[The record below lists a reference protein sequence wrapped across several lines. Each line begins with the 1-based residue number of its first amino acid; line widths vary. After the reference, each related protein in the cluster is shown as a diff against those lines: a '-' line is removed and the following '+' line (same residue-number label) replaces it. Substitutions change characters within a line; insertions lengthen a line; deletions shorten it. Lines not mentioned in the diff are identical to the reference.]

1 MSTKIFLTFFSLSL
15 IIFFNNNNEIY
26 ALTLNE
32 VVVEKSIKNEG
43 YLDFSYISFVIQMII
58 GGVVVGVVWIVA
70 YYGKLMDFISR
81 IFNKS
86 KETSKKLNDN
96 D

>member
-1 MSTKIFLTFFSLSL
+1 M
-15 IIFFNNNNEIY
+15 IFFNTNEIY

-32 VVVEKSIKNEG
+32 VVEEKSIKNEE

-58 GGVVVGVVWIVA
+58 GGVVAGFIWIIA
-70 YYGKLMDFISR
+70 YYGKFMDFISK

-86 KETSKKLNDN
+86 KETSNKLNDK

>member
-1 MSTKIFLTFFSLSL
+1 M
-15 IIFFNNNNEIY
+15 IFFNTNEIY

-32 VVVEKSIKNEG
+32 VIEEKSIKNEE

-58 GGVVVGVVWIVA
+58 GGVVAGFIWIIA
-70 YYGKLMDFISR
+70 YYGKLMDFISK

>member
-1 MSTKIFLTFFSLSL
+1 MNTKIFLTFFSLSL
-15 IIFFNNNNEIY
+15 IIFFNTNEIY

-32 VVVEKSIKNEG
+32 VIEEKSIKNEE
-43 YLDFSYISFVIQMII
+43 YLDFGYISFVIQMII
-58 GGVVVGVVWIVA
+58 GGVVAGFIWIIA
-70 YYGKLMDFISR
+70 YYGKLMDFISK